1 MTYQGTFPIMVVSAV
16 LALLAFQT
24 TYKDVS
30 FDGSLF
36 AKFVE
41 NRVGVG
47 KPVYWYCFGEMYTY
61 PEGKLV
67 AKVEGIDT
75 ARLVREKSTP
85 TSALQLSRKVFFYK
99 DPANG
104 AVLDSYEGRPVTHIE
119 YPYQRIQYTLA
130 NQKLVATV
138 TQGKAPRIQTVSAE
152 MARAR
157 VVGSRT
163 VFSIPLFV
171 SVETPRG
178 KIEAY
183 ENYDFIVGK
192 GERVLSWNRFGD
204 LPPAF
209 GTGKCVI
216 QLVAERVD
224 SFSKLP
230 TAFQTTLRQRAPLWE
245 LPPADEAEIQRLQ
258 QADPSAPKG

>member
-1 MTYQGTFPIMVVSAV
+1 MVASAV
-16 LALLAFQT
+16 LALFASQA

-30 FDGSLF
+30 FDASLF

-41 NRVGVG
+41 NRVGTG

-61 PEGKLV
+61 PEGKLL
-67 AKVEGIDT
+67 ARVEGIDT
-75 ARLVREKSTP
+75 ARLIQEKSSP
-85 TSALQLSRKVFFYK
+85 TTALQLSRKVFFYK
-99 DPANG
+99 DPATG
-104 AVLDSYEGRPVTHIE
+104 SILDSWQGKPVVHIE
-119 YPYQRIQYTLA
+119 YPYQRIQYSLA
-130 NQKLVATV
+130 NQKLIATV
-138 TQGKAPRIQTVSAE
+138 TQGKAPRIQSVSAE

-157 VVGSRT
+157 TLGSRT

-183 ENYDFIVGK
+183 ENYDFFVGK

-224 SFSKLP
+224 SFSNLP
-230 TAFQTTLRQRAPLWE
+230 KDFQESIRERAPLWE
-245 LPPADEAEIQRLQ
+245 TPPVDEAEITRLQ
-258 QADPSAPKG
+258 RADPVQPKG